1 MKSANAQPL
10 NQIIDT
16 MLKEQNLDERLFE
29 QKILDN
35 WPRVVGAAINRM
47 TIRRFIID
55 RKLTVELSS
64 GPLRNELMMHRSQ
77 LARALNDSVG
87 REVITEV
94 IIR

>member
-10 NQIIDT
+10 NQIIDA

>member
-10 NQIIDT
+10 NQIIDA

-35 WPRVVGAAINRM
+35 WPQVVGAAINRM